1 MDLIYTDTK
10 GKELG
15 VVYTTLDME
24 IGEEATNDFEIEYKR
39 SEWDGTVENGCFFY
53 VPETEFGGIVRENH
67 YGERIYLAWNDDEKD
82 H

>member
-1 MDLIYTDTK
+1 MELIHTDTK

-24 IGEEATNDFEIEYKR
+24 IGEDATNDFEIEYKR

-53 VPETEFGGIVRENH
+53 VVCPAK
-67 YGERIYLAWNDDEKD
+67 LD
-82 H
+82 HTCRCKSGHGNRQ

>member
-24 IGEEATNDFEIEYKR
+24 IGEEATNDFEIEYKSGMEQSR
-39 SEWDGTVENGCFFY
+39 TAAFFMFRKQSL
-53 VPETEFGGIVRENH
+53 E
-67 YGERIYLAWNDDEKD
+67 A
-82 H
+82 